1 MRQKKRNKKSWNF
14 CVIYFIKTMKTYCV
28 SCKKYTTDQNWSLTK
43 TKQNRLMLL
52 PSCAISE
59 KQKKFLLRIKLLYSE
74 QKRRI
79 IPQIKPC
86 WRI

>member
-43 TKQNRLMLL
+43 TKQIRLMLL

-59 KQKKFLLRIKLLYSE
+59 KQKKFLYSE